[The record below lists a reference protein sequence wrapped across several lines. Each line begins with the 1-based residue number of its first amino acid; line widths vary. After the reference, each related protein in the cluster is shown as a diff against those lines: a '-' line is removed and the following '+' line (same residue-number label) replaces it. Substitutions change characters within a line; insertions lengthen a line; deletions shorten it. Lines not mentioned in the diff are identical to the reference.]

1 MYMVA
6 GLGNPGRQYEG
17 TRHNCGFEAL
27 DVLMKKYSVTLTET
41 KCQAFYGKCMIEGQK
56 TLLVKPQTY
65 MNLSGT
71 AIQGLADFYKI
82 DTANELIVIC
92 DDINLA
98 PGLLRVRPK
107 GSAGGHNGLKD
118 IISKIGSE
126 DFIRIRV
133 GVGEKP
139 AGWDLADHVLGHFS
153 AEDEKLM
160 EESKQRAA
168 EAVEMIISGEPVDKV
183 MSKYNTKKV

>member
-1 MYMVA
+1 
-6 GLGNPGRQYEG
+6 
-17 TRHNCGFEAL
+17 
-27 DVLMKKYSVTLTET
+27 
-41 KCQAFYGKCMIEGQK
+41 
-56 TLLVKPQTY
+56 

-71 AIQGLADFYKI
+71 AIQGLTDFYKI

-160 EESKQRAA
+160 EESRQRAA

>member
-1 MYMVA
+1 
-6 GLGNPGRQYEG
+6 
-17 TRHNCGFEAL
+17 
-27 DVLMKKYSVTLTET
+27 
-41 KCQAFYGKCMIEGQK
+41 
-56 TLLVKPQTY
+56 

-160 EESKQRAA
+160 EESRQRAA

>member
-1 MYMVA
+1 M
-6 GLGNPGRQYEG
+6 EW
-17 TRHNCGFEAL
+17 
-27 DVLMKKYSVTLTET
+27 
-41 KCQAFYGKCMIEGQK
+41 
-56 TLLVKPQTY
+56 
-65 MNLSGT
+65 
-71 AIQGLADFYKI
+71 
-82 DTANELIVIC
+82 
-92 DDINLA
+92 
-98 PGLLRVRPK
+98 
-107 GSAGGHNGLKD
+107 
-118 IISKIGSE
+118 IGSE

-160 EESKQRAA
+160 EESRQRAA

>member
-71 AIQGLADFYKI
+71 AIQGLTDFYKI

-107 GSAGGHNGLKD
+107 GSTLYVSALAWVKSLQAGIWPIMCSDIFPLKMR
-118 IISKIGSE
+118 SLWK
-126 DFIRIRV
+126 R
-133 GVGEKP
+133 
-139 AGWDLADHVLGHFS
+139 ADRELPRLS
-153 AEDEKLM
+153 
-160 EESKQRAA
+160 R
-168 EAVEMIISGEPVDKV
+168 
-183 MSKYNTKKV
+183 

>member
-41 KCQAFYGKCMIEGQK
+41 KCHAFYGKCMIEGQK

-71 AIQGLADFYKI
+71 AIQGLTDFYKI

-160 EESKQRAA
+160 EESRQRAA